1 IRCLIAEGYW
11 LLPLSSSAIF
21 PATMV
26 PIPLLIARF
35 RLPSLSLSQERSLAA
50 HRPFLTVPWHL
61 SVGERHCHFLPSV
74 PYFLF

>member
-1 IRCLIAEGYW
+1 
-11 LLPLSSSAIF
+11 
-21 PATMV
+21 MV

-61 SVGERHCHFLPSV
+61 SVGLEEW
-74 PYFLF
+74 YFLKQVWKNGIYLNYGQQMPEWNKK